1 MTSELIDPVVAV
13 ALIPC
18 NEPVFILRAS
28 DPAAPAILTL
38 WAEQTLARTG
48 DQLLARLGF
57 DQAHAMREWQRRLA
71 AAQEPHQGSI
81 AGPGASEAGK

>member
-1 MTSELIDPVVAV
+1 MTSELTDPVVAV

-57 DQAHAMREWQRRLA
+57 DQAHAMREWQRRA
-71 AAQEPHQGSI
+71 READQGPI